1 MVKQTSAL
9 KMGGLIV
16 NTASTSMGQSP
27 PDTAKPFIENQGPM
41 RTINSN
47 EFMDTVN
54 QSLTMKN
61 GIILV
66 LVFLLVLSF
75 LGVNLLT
82 IAGNIIQFFVN
93 LIGPFVNNVLSIFGY
108 TAGSIINISADVV
121 SDTAKTGI
129 DIAEG
134 TVHSVGNL
142 LRNSSNV
149 DGNLPIQQELNADI
163 LGPGPIVLP
172 EQPLAE
178 PGFNYSSQLPQLPN
192 IDFIPPPEF
201 IIAREVEKLKQLTNT
216 NQPSPVTG
224 PMYVSSGPA
233 PSLDVALNQS
243 NMAPVSIPESDTT
256 NSPIQSPSSSNTS
269 SWCFIGEDQG
279 GRGCVEVSSSDKCLS
294 GQTFTSQQLCTAKPL
309 QQQQQAPI
317 MPRTNG
323 TAALNWGIPP
333 VQAPPGS
340 VFNPGSV
347 QGPGGPRLP
356 QVPLVPQPPIQG
368 FGVGFNNVPPLSYN
382 QPLLPGYNGMPP
394 PRYVP
399 MVQVQA

>member
-1 MVKQTSAL
+1 MAKKT
-9 KMGGLIV
+9 GGLIT
-16 NTASTSMGQSP
+16 NTTSTTMDQSP
-27 PDTAKPFIENQGPM
+27 PDTVKSFAENQGPM
-41 RTINSN
+41 QTINSN
-47 EFMDTVN
+47 ELINTVN

-82 IAGNIIQFFVN
+82 IGGNIIQFFVN

-108 TAGSIINISADVV
+108 TAGSIINVSADVV

-149 DGNLPIQQELNADI
+149 NGNLPIQQELNADI
-163 LGPGPIVLP
+163 LGPGPVVLP

-178 PGFNYSSQLPQLPN
+178 PGFNYSAQLPQLPN

-201 IIAREVEKLKQLTNT
+201 IIAREVEKLKKLTNST
-216 NQPSPVTG
+216 QSSPVTG

-243 NMAPVSIPESDTT
+243 NMAPTNIPESDTT
-256 NSPIQSPSSSNTS
+256 SSSIQSPSASNTS
-269 SWCFIGEDQG
+269 SWCLIGDYQG
-279 GRGCVEVSSSDKCLS
+279 SRGCVEVSSSDKCLS
-294 GQTFTSQQLCTAKPL
+294 GQTFTSQQACAAKPMV
-309 QQQQQAPI
+309 QQQQPQPI
-317 MPRTNG
+317 VQQPPMPRMNG
-323 TAALNWGIPP
+323 TAVLNWGIPP

-347 QGPGGPRLP
+347 QGI
-356 QVPLVPQPPIQG
+356 PLVPPPPR

-382 QPLLPGYNGMPP
+382 QPILPGYNGMPP

-399 MVQVQA
+399 TVPVQ

>member
-1 MVKQTSAL
+1 MTKQNGKL
-9 KMGGLIV
+9 KMGGLIT
-16 NTASTSMGQSP
+16 NDTMEQSP
-27 PDTAKPFIENQGPM
+27 PEQSPSEQ
-41 RTINSN
+41 INSINTN
-47 EFMDTVN
+47 EFMGTVN

-61 GIILV
+61 AIILV

-75 LGVNLLT
+75 LGVNLLI
-82 IAGNIIQFFVN
+82 IAGNIVQFFVA
-93 LIGPFVNNVLSIFGY
+93 IFGPFVNNVLSILGY
-108 TAGSIINISADVV
+108 TAGSIINVSADAV
-121 SDTAKTGI
+121 SGTAKTGI
-129 DIAEG
+129 DIADG

-149 DGNLPIQQELNADI
+149 NGNLPIQQELNADI

-201 IIAREVEKLKQLTNT
+201 IISREIEKLKKLTDAKDKPEISV
-216 NQPSPVTG
+216 QGSPVTG

-243 NMAPVSIPESDTT
+243 NMVQASVPESDSAT
-256 NSPIQSPSSSNTS
+256 SPIQAPSASNAS
-269 SWCFIGEDQG
+269 SWCFIGDYQG
-279 GRGCVEVSSSDKCLS
+279 NRGCVEVSNNDKCLS
-294 GQTFTSQQLCTAKPL
+294 GQTFTNQPACMANPAVQPQNMQPK
-309 QQQQQAPI
+309 QNMQAQRPT
-317 MPRTNG
+317 MPRMNG

-340 VFNPGSV
+340 VFNPGLV
-347 QGPGGPRLP
+347 QGRPVMLQPTQPEYGTRL
-356 QVPLVPQPPIQG
+356 
-368 FGVGFNNVPPLSYN
+368 NNLPPLSYN

-399 MVQVQA
+399 NA